1 MRPMSMIERVAR
13 ALARNDGA
21 KITGPA
27 RHKAS
32 DEFRWDVGH
41 KYMDR
46 YVEAHWREHVSGA
59 TFAIEAMREPTEAML
74 AIGLDKISD
83 DWDGRATRPAANAS
97 LECWRAMISAALK
110 GEAE

>member
-1 MRPMSMIERVAR
+1 MSMIKRVAR
-13 ALARNDGA
+13 ALARSDGA

-46 YVEAHWREHVSGA
+46 YVEAHWREHVSA
-59 TFAIEAMREPTEAML
+59 AAFAIEAMRDVEPTDEMMSAMWSLRFANSKQSFEA
-74 AIGLDKISD
+74 
-83 DWDGRATRPAANAS
+83 
-97 LECWRAMISAALK
+97 CWRAMIDAALK